1 MKVNRIYVEKC
12 ISLMVKF
19 FADKKVSDITKG
31 VR

>member
-19 FADKKVSDITKG
+19 FADKKYRILQKG
-31 VR
+31 